1 MPLHLH
7 HQTGL
12 ADLHALGEADRRWT
26 LDEGAAE
33 RVKTAHDRL
42 LQLIESGE
50 ATVYGLHTHF
60 GHNLST
66 RVPLKDWQTHQEAL
80 LRYLCVGVGPALPE
94 RVVRRALRLQAHK
107 MGLGFSGL
115 HPETFQKLL
124 QLADAPS
131 LPTVPS
137 LGSLGASGD
146 LIPMAHAVTPLFS
159 GHKPQGPRDVLAL
172 VNTNAMM
179 ASLAIEI
186 WHDLMRL
193 NKAAGYG
200 WLLHAEGLGWQQ
212 QGHGHAGW
220 QTGNQF
226 SPVQHQWL
234 DQVQVW
240 QKELEQRRSGNEK
253 NSASKNSGL
262 KKPSVLQERYSIR
275 CAPQIFLDIT
285 DNLHFAGEKIQREA
299 LKLADNPIVR
309 EDGIWHGGLFYTAA
323 LASAAELMQNAIVRL
338 ADLMDRQ
345 ILLTVTP
352 ETNHGLPENLS
363 TEEPG
368 NHVKGLH
375 QLASAVLQKIKG
387 MSLPAS
393 LLSFSCE
400 SNNQDVVPASM
411 SSLLLVRES
420 LELLNE
426 VMRIHRFIGE
436 RAFYQ
441 RQGQALPP
449 ELNLAQFP
457 AFQLV

>member
-12 ADLHALGEADRRWT
+12 ADLLALGEAKTGWT
-26 LDEGAAE
+26 LDDDAAD

-66 RVPLKDWQTHQEAL
+66 RVPLEDWQTHQKAL
-80 LRYLCVGVGPALPE
+80 LLYLCVGVGPALPE

-115 HPETFQKLL
+115 HPRTFQKLL

-131 LPTVPS
+131 LPSVPS

-146 LIPMAHAVTPLFS
+146 LIPMAHAVAPLFTD
-159 GHKPQGPRDVLAL
+159 HKPEGPRDVLAL

-179 ASLAIEI
+179 ASLAVEI
-186 WHDLMRL
+186 WHDLMGL
-193 NKAAGYG
+193 KKAAGYG
-200 WLLHAEGLGWQQ
+200 WLLHAEGLGWQR
-212 QGHGHAGW
+212 QGHAHAGW

-226 SPVQHQWL
+226 SVVQQQWF
-234 DQVQVW
+234 DQVRDW
-240 QKELEQRRSGNEK
+240 QKELEQKRSGH
-253 NSASKNSGL
+253 A

-275 CAPQIFLDIT
+275 CAPQIFLDIE

-338 ADLMDRQ
+338 ADMMDRQ

-363 TEEPG
+363 TQEPG

-420 LELLNE
+420 LELLGE
-426 VMRIHRFIGE
+426 VTRIHRFIGE

-457 AFQLV
+457 AFRLR

>member
-12 ADLHALGEADRRWT
+12 ADLHALGEAETSWT
-26 LDEGAAE
+26 LDDGAAD
-33 RVKTAHDRL
+33 RVKAAHDRL

-60 GHNLST
+60 GHNLAT

-80 LRYLCVGVGPALPE
+80 LHYLCVGVGPALPE

-115 HPETFQKLL
+115 HPRTFQKLL

-131 LPTVPS
+131 LPVVPS

-146 LIPMAHAVTPLFS
+146 LIPMAHAVAPLFAD
-159 GHKPQGPRDVLAL
+159 HKPEGPRDVLAL
-172 VNTNAMM
+172 VNTNAVM

-186 WHDLMRL
+186 WHELMGL
-193 NKAAGYG
+193 KTAAAYG
-200 WLLHAEGLGWQQ
+200 WLLHAEGLGWNK
-212 QGHGHAGW
+212 QGYGHAGW

-226 SPVQHQWL
+226 SSAQHKWF
-234 DQVQVW
+234 DQVLHW
-240 QKELEQRRSGNEK
+240 QKELEQKRSG
-253 NSASKNSGL
+253 SAKT
-262 KKPSVLQERYSIR
+262 PSVLQERYSIR
-275 CAPQIFLDIT
+275 CAPQIFLDIE
-285 DNLHFAGEKIQREA
+285 DNLHFAAEKIQREA

-323 LASAAELMQNAIVRL
+323 LASAAELLQNAIVRL
-338 ADLMDRQ
+338 ADMMDRQ

-363 TEEPG
+363 TQEPG

-375 QLASAVLQKIKG
+375 QLASAILQKIKG

-420 LELLNE
+420 LELLGE
-426 VMRIHRFIGE
+426 VTRIHRFVGE
-436 RAFYQ
+436 RAFLQ

-457 AFQLV
+457 AFQLR

>member
-12 ADLHALGEADRRWT
+12 ADLYALGEAETSWT
-26 LDEGAAE
+26 LDDGAAD
-33 RVKTAHDRL
+33 RVKAAHDRL

-60 GHNLST
+60 GHNLAT
-66 RVPLKDWQTHQEAL
+66 RVPFKDWQTHQEAL
-80 LRYLCVGVGPALPE
+80 LHYLCVGVGPALPG

-115 HPETFQKLL
+115 HPRTFQKLL

-131 LPTVPS
+131 LPVVPS

-146 LIPMAHAVTPLFS
+146 LIPMAHAVAPLFAD
-159 GHKPQGPRDVLAL
+159 HKPEGPRDVLAL
-172 VNTNAMM
+172 VNTNAVMS
-179 ASLAIEI
+179 SLGIEI
-186 WHDLMRL
+186 WHELMGL
-193 NKAAGYG
+193 KTAAAYG
-200 WLLHAEGLGWQQ
+200 WLLHAEGLGWPK
-212 QGHGHAGW
+212 QGYGHAGW

-226 SPVQHQWL
+226 SSVQHQWF
-234 DQVQVW
+234 DQVLHW
-240 QKELEQRRSGNEK
+240 QKELEQKRSG
-253 NSASKNSGL
+253 SAKM
-262 KKPSVLQERYSIR
+262 PSVLQERYSIR
-275 CAPQIFLDIT
+275 CAPQIFLDIE

-338 ADLMDRQ
+338 ADMMDRQ

-363 TEEPG
+363 TQEPG

-375 QLASAVLQKIKG
+375 QLASAILQKIKG

-393 LLSFSCE
+393 LMSFSCE

-420 LELLNE
+420 LELLGE
-426 VMRIHRFIGE
+426 VTRIHRFIGE
-436 RAFYQ
+436 RAFHQ
-441 RQGQALPP
+441 RQGQAVPP

-457 AFQLV
+457 AFQLR